1 MNFPYQRFL
10 YEVYEDIFT
19 DASWLYEQRLGFFA
33 DPNYQWTDF
42 KPYETRLSNY
52 LDALVNRNDS
62 VETFCLEHAFDGE
75 SGDVFVAVYVLG
87 KRKGL
92 VGIRS
97 LINDL
102 DFSNIAFRQAF
113 VDAVNLALDKGDQLS
128 LVKQF
133 FADNTPAMLE
143 MAAKIAGSNRLDVI
157 DSLLAILNQAIT
169 TDNPAEHELLIQ
181 ATVIAL
187 GKIIALVSV
196 ASDVDFLYSL
206 FDLPLSDDTL
216 SELCITL
223 LKAQHPK
230 ILSHCVS
237 QFHNKVW
244 PVLPLGLYGHSGAN
258 GALWQL
264 LNTGTP
270 SQVHSALLAL
280 GLLGNPDSIDV
291 CIQCLAFKDFAESAA
306 NALQLITGANLV
318 ERQFMAEDVDPDELF
333 PEELEKYEKGEAIFS
348 EGEEPGKTVT
358 QFIQQPEIWQQWF
371 QEHKSQFKPN
381 MRYRYGNVISKESLL
396 SALKSPET
404 PHADRTMIIEELG
417 IQFGIDV
424 HIEQSLF
431 VSEQLSEIERVLNEG

>member
-1 MNFPYQRFL
+1 MSFQPCDDLLQARFEFQNEL
-10 YEVYEDIFT
+10 IEDNFT
-19 DASWLYEQRLGFFA
+19 DASWLYEKRLGFFP

-113 VDAVNLALDKGDQLS
+113 VDTVNLALDKDDQLS

-143 MAAKIAGSNRLDVI
+143 MAAKIAGPNRLDVI

-187 GKIIALVSV
+187 GKIIALASV
-196 ASDVDFLYSL
+196 ARDVDFLYSL

-237 QFHNKVW
+237 QFHF
-244 PVLPLGLYGHSGAN
+244 HDRH
-258 GALWQL
+258 
-264 LNTGTP
+264 P
-270 SQVHSALLAL
+270 SYS
-280 GLLGNPDSIDV
+280 DSV
-291 CIQCLAFKDFAESAA
+291 A
-306 NALQLITGANLV
+306 
-318 ERQFMAEDVDPDELF
+318 
-333 PEELEKYEKGEAIFS
+333 EELREIAKRLEDNAKKCPQKCDDS
-348 EGEEPGKTVT
+348 ESDPMPAPK
-358 QFIQQPEIWQQWF
+358 F
-371 QEHKSQFKPN
+371 
-381 MRYRYGNVISKESLL
+381 LL
-396 SALKSPET
+396 MFLT
-404 PHADRTMIIEELG
+404 GFHC
-417 IQFGIDV
+417 F
-424 HIEQSLF
+424 
-431 VSEQLSEIERVLNEG
+431 